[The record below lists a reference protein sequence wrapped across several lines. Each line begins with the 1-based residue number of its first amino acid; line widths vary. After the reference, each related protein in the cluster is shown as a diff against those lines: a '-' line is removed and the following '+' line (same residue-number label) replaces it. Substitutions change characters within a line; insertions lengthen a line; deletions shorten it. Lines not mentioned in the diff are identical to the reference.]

1 MSNRTGNNGKK
12 SLTRHTVNDFL
23 SHIVADKRAEL
34 EKRRTSLAEI
44 KNRAAA
50 GPSPHDFAAALN
62 DPDKLPVIAEIK
74 HKSPSKG
81 VLRADFNPQ
90 ALAESYVAAAR
101 RLLVG
106 AQ

>member
-62 DPDKLPVIAEIK
+62 DPDKLPVIAETK
-74 HKSPSKG
+74 AQKPKQRSFARRLQPASTGRK
-81 VLRADFNPQ
+81 LCRRR
-90 ALAESYVAAAR
+90 R

>member
-44 KNRAAA
+44 KKPRRRRSVAAR
-50 GPSPHDFAAALN
+50 FAAALN
-62 DPDKLPVIAEIK
+62 DPDKLPVIAK
-74 HKSPSKG
+74 
-81 VLRADFNPQ
+81 
-90 ALAESYVAAAR
+90 
-101 RLLVG
+101 
-106 AQ
+106 